1 MPVCT
6 GQQTLLSGLLLSRN
20 VLPVKVSVSIVW
32 QMIDTT
38 FLKCPQI
45 LSPPSIAHW
54 FNLKVENVL
63 KHVRFASAIVLC
75 DTQGAL
81 GMFVPA
87 QWVCPVFTEAIRV
100 LEISHPLFV
109 SRQFIWETSFSL
121 LKTSLLSAYW
131 KPPQRRDIICYGKSQ
146 QRKRINIFYSL
157 RSQREIRNN

>member
-1 MPVCT
+1 MCT

-32 QMIDTT
+32 QWLIQHFWNVPKYFFHPVLHIDSILFWNT
-38 FLKCPQI
+38 F
-45 LSPPSIAHW
+45 
-54 FNLKVENVL
+54 VL
-63 KHVRFASAIVLC
+63 LLAIVLC